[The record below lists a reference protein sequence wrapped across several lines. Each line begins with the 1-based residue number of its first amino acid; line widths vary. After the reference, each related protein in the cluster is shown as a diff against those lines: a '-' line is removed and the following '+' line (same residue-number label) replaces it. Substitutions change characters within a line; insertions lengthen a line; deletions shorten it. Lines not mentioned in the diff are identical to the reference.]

1 MSGGVLWPDST
12 NKLFYLYGGE
22 YNEIMDVQSFTSSL
36 WFSDVIYNTWN
47 RTSPSDT
54 QASIP
59 WPAFG
64 SGAVSEG
71 GTAYYYGGYLNN
83 KNVPRWGNTKPLM
96 LKSLV
101 SYDMN
106 KQIWSKRTYDATPR
120 AEGILHFQ
128 LASGSGILVYFGGLQ
143 TDSNG
148 GVSYVSPHQVTYG
161 MLMLML
167 NRQT

>member
-1 MSGGVLWPDST
+1 MLWPDST

-22 YNEIMDVQSFTSSL
+22 YNEVTDVQFFDTSM
-36 WFSDVIYNTWN
+36 WYFDVIYNTWN
-47 RTSPSDT
+47 QTSPSET
-54 QASIP
+54 QASIS

-64 SGAVSEG
+64 SGAVSEV

-83 KNVPRWGNTKPLM
+83 KTVPRWGNTKPLM
-96 LKSLV
+96 LNSLT

-106 KQIWSKRTYDATPR
+106 TRIWSNRTYDATPR
-120 AEGILHFQ
+120 AEGTLHF
-128 LASGSGILVYFGGLQ
+128 LPVSGAGILVYFGGLQ

-148 GVSYVSPHQVTYG
+148 GVSYVISYQVVST
-161 MLMLML
+161 MLVLTL